1 MKMERQGLAAAL
13 LALTLS
19 VSLGISGCGGG
30 SESGET
36 ASSNAGSQSAS
47 VPSGSSAA
55 AESSPAATPGT
66 GTPETALPAASI
78 GMAPGTDDPDDLAD
92 NESVEIV
99 RPREGTPEW
108 TILEITKLRL
118 QPFPETDDVNELRKE
133 RRERN
138 EQIAKLAHEVI
149 ALTHQDPGKEQV
161 FNVAVHRLMEAT
173 WQLAM
178 QGDSEAVTELYDY
191 AASFYGRS
199 PKSRAAADSHWFL
212 ASFANENAVRH
223 GDTEPRWLSE
233 FARQARLFAER
244 FPEDQQRAI
253 KLLNDAAQTCDAYG
267 IRDEAVQCY
276 AALRQK
282 YPESAPAQQAV
293 AALRRLELPGKTLD
307 LGGPT
312 MDGGFLSIADFNA
325 TPVLVVFWSTQAK
338 PFVERS
344 AEILSIVSKFE
355 KQGLQ
360 VIGVNLDTDESA
372 VDAFKEKSGMG
383 WQNIFHAAPS
393 RRGWNHPVATYYGVT
408 TIPQFWTVDVKGQVV
423 SMTGEITQLE
433 AELERLFPPQKE

>member
-1 MKMERQGLAAAL
+1 MRIKRHGLAWTL
-13 LALTLS
+13 LPLALS
-19 VSLGISGCGGG
+19 VSLGISGCGGD
-30 SESGET
+30 SAPSET
-36 ASSNAGSQSAS
+36 AATG
-47 VPSGSSAA
+47 SAA
-55 AESSPAATPGT
+55 QPSPASDAAAPVKSQTEAA
-66 GTPETALPAASI
+66 PETGGSNIALTAASI
-78 GMAPGTDDPDDLAD
+78 GSPDLDDPEDLAD
-92 NESVEIV
+92 NEAIDFQ
-99 RPREGTPEW
+99 RPQEGTPEW

-118 QPFPETDDVNELRKE
+118 QPFPESDDVNVLRQA

-138 EQIAKLAHEVI
+138 QKIAKLAHDVI
-149 ALTHQDPGKEQV
+149 ALTHENPEKEQV

-178 QGDSEAVTELYDY
+178 SGDNEAVTSLYDY
-191 AASFYGRS
+191 AASFHGRS
-199 PKSRAAADSHWFL
+199 PKSKAAADAHWFL

-223 GDTEPRWLSE
+223 GDSEPRWISE
-233 FARQARLFAER
+233 FARQARLFGER
-244 FPEDQQRAI
+244 FSGDQQRAV
-253 KLLNDAAQTCDAYG
+253 KLLNDAARTCDSYG
-267 IRDEAVQCY
+267 IRDEAIQCY

-312 MDGGFLSIADFNA
+312 MDGGFLSIADFNSS
-325 TPVLVVFWSTQAK
+325 PVLVAFWSTQAK
-338 PFVERS
+338 PFVDRS
-344 AEILSIVSKFE
+344 AEIITIVSKFE
-355 KQGLQ
+355 KRGLQ

-372 VDAFKEKSGMG
+372 VDAFKEQSGLT

-423 SMTGEITQLE
+423 GMTGDPANLE
-433 AELERLFPPQKE
+433 AELERLFPPEK